1 MSTDLAELI
10 ANSDDLVWLDTAAC
24 AEMDASDF
32 FVDAGHT
39 IRPDVL
45 NVCRR
50 CPVREEC
57 LRHAYTHS
65 ISGGYFGGTSPG
77 QRRTMD
83 LTAALE
89 HIAADPPVEERR
101 RR

>member
-1 MSTDLAELI
+1 MQATPSAPMSSTSADVAR
-10 ANSDDLVWLDTAAC
+10 
-24 AEMDASDF
+24 
-32 FVDAGHT
+32 FVRNAFD
-39 IRPDVL
+39 
-45 NVCRR
+45 
-50 CPVREEC
+50 
-57 LRHAYTHS
+57 THS